1 MRTPPSAGIFY
12 SDACYGTPYGTVP
25 LKSARSRTI
34 RVIAVRHGPAEVRDP
49 ARWPD
54 DDLRPLTR
62 KGESA
67 TRRAAKGLMH
77 VVRSADRLA
86 TSSADR
92 AVRTAQLIRR
102 ELSEAPNPETW
113 EELAPGNLATPIFD
127 RIRRSSHPKETV
139 VIVGHEPTLSEFVG
153 EALTGEGLSVVHLTK
168 GGAVCLEFSSSVRPG
183 AGRLVWLLTR
193 KQLAAKRRV

>member
-1 MRTPPSAGIFY
+1 MPRRETP
-12 SDACYGTPYGTVP
+12 TN
-25 LKSARSRTI
+25 RI
-34 RVIAVRHGPAEVRDP
+34 RVVAVRHGPAEVRDP

-62 KGESA
+62 KGEA
-67 TRRAAKGLMH
+67 ETKRAARGLAN

-86 TSSADR
+86 SSSAGR
-92 AVRTAQLIRR
+92 AVRTAELIRR
-102 ELSEAPNPETW
+102 ELEKAPSAETW

-127 RIRRSSHPKETV
+127 RLRRTARPRQTV
-139 VIVGHEPTLSEFVG
+139 VIVGHEPTLAEFVG

-168 GGAVCLEFSSSVRPG
+168 GGAVCLEFTNSVRPG

-193 KQLAAKRRV
+193 KQLANGRH

>member
-1 MRTPPSAGIFY
+1 VPSKPP
-12 SDACYGTPYGTVP
+12 
-25 LKSARSRTI
+25 RSNGI

-62 KGESA
+62 KGEEE
-67 TRRAAKGLMH
+67 TRKAAKGLAHM
-77 VVRSADRLA
+77 VRSADRLA

-92 AVRTAQLIRR
+92 AFRTAQLIRR
-102 ELSEAPNPETW
+102 ELGKAPAPETW
-113 EELAPGNLATPIFD
+113 EELAPGNLPTPIFD
-127 RIRRSSHPKETV
+127 RLRRSAHPKETV
-139 VIVGHEPTLSEFVG
+139 VLVGHEPTLAEFVG

-168 GGAVCLEFSSSVRPG
+168 GGAVCLEFSNSVRPG

-193 KQLAAKRRV
+193 KQLVSKP